1 MMNKNITEI
10 SLMNKEYT
18 ILYSKYL
25 LLLKMKTADISAVL
39 SYLAFNNNL

>member
-25 LLLKMKTADISAVL
+25 LSLKMKTT
-39 SYLAFNNNL
+39 NLFSGFITFGIQ